1 MRTWRSSFARTIKV
15 KYTMQMDYEGSSFKP
30 VWKDGLLRIRAYR
43 LESDTFDLM
52 GIILDA
58 AIEQEEFKLAWDLRD
73 MEPVSV
79 RQMWSVISF
88 GTKIQPKLHGAVTA
102 SSILVSPKYEKT
114 LRFILKY
121 AGPSSPC
128 YVGTDA
134 HEAKRFLS

>member
-1 MRTWRSSFARTIKV
+1 
-15 KYTMQMDYEGSSFKP
+15 MDYEGSSFKS

-121 AGPSSPC
+121 DFS
-128 YVGTDA
+128 
-134 HEAKRFLS
+134 

>member
-1 MRTWRSSFARTIKV
+1 
-15 KYTMQMDYEGSSFKP
+15 MQMNYEGSSFKS

-73 MEPVSV
+73 MEPLSV

-88 GTKIQPKLHGAVTA
+88 GTKMQPKLDRVVTA
-102 SSILVSPKYEKT
+102 SSFLVSPKYEKT
-114 LRFILKY
+114 LKFIFKY

-128 YVGTDA
+128 YVGTDVQ
-134 HEAKRFLS
+134 EAKKFVKT